1 MLVRQVQSRGNMP
14 QFIDL
19 SVAIENNEHTD
30 HPGGSPQVTYRKH
43 DETAG
48 ALAHFFPGLQP
59 EELPDGEGWAVETIK
74 LSTHNGTHMDAPWHF
89 HSTTNH
95 GADPAPTIDETPL
108 EYCFK
113 PGVKLDFRHFDD
125 GYLVSAADIEAELQR
140 IGHDLQPLDIV
151 LVNTSAGAMFGQP
164 GYVDAGCGMGR
175 EATLY
180 LTERG
185 VRVVGT
191 DGWSWDAPFNHTTQR
206 WAAERDPSIVWEGHK
221 AGREI
226 PYWQMEKLYNL
237 ESLPANG
244 FTVACFPVKIKG
256 ASAGWT
262 RCVAIV
268 D

>member
-1 MLVRQVQSRGNMP
+1 M

-30 HPGGSPQVTYRKH
+30 HPGGSPKVSYRTH
-43 DETAG
+43 AQTAG
-48 ALAHFFPGLQP
+48 GLAHFFDGLKP
-59 EELPDGEGWAVETIK
+59 ADLPDGEGWAVETVT

-89 HSTTNH
+89 HSTTDN
-95 GADPAPTIDETPL
+95 GARRAPSIDETPL

-125 GYLVSAADIEAELQR
+125 GYLVSAKDIEQELQR
-140 IGHDLQPLDIV
+140 IGHALAPLDIV
-151 LVNTSAGAMFGQP
+151 LVNTSAGAHFGKP
-164 GYVDAGCGMGR
+164 GYVDRGCGMGR
-175 EATLY
+175 EATLF

-191 DGWSWDAPFNHTTQR
+191 DGWSWDAPFKHTAVKWRQS
-206 WAAERDPSIVWEGHK
+206 RDPSIIWEGHK

-226 PYWQMEKLYNL
+226 PYWQMEKLHNL
-237 ESLPANG
+237 EALPAHG
-244 FTVACFPVKIKG
+244 FTVACFPVKIAN

-262 RCVAIV
+262 RAVAIV
-268 D
+268 E